1 MQNGLYD
8 GGTFYPNANYRCIA
22 ISCSEG
28 ERYLVNC
35 NTYAPAKM
43 SVAQF
48 YNSNN
53 QLISKTTP
61 IEETT
66 VIKQDED
73 KRNQFMEQIKKIE
86 DEETTLLKL
95 QKQYRNG
102 EIKEE
107 SLTDEQVSSLC
118 KLYDKQI
125 SNLKKSNEIR
135 KQKLLEHRRRLQ
147 TDN

>member
-1 MQNGLYD
+1 MKKNTDEKSLVKINENSI
-8 GGTFYPNANYRCIA
+8 FYKIKRFFKNLLSKKKDAD
-22 ISCSEG
+22 
-28 ERYLVNC
+28 
-35 NTYAPAKM
+35 
-43 SVAQF
+43 
-48 YNSNN
+48 NS
-53 QLISKTTP
+53 IV
-61 IEETT
+61 EETT

>member
-1 MQNGLYD
+1 MKENTDEKSLVKINENSI
-8 GGTFYPNANYRCIA
+8 FYKIKRFFKNLLSKKKDAD
-22 ISCSEG
+22 
-28 ERYLVNC
+28 
-35 NTYAPAKM
+35 
-43 SVAQF
+43 
-48 YNSNN
+48 NS
-53 QLISKTTP
+53 IV
-61 IEETT
+61 EETA
-66 VIKQDED
+66 VIKQDEE

-102 EIKEE
+102 EIKEKN
-107 SLTDEQVSSLC
+107 LTDEQISSLC

-135 KQKLLEHRRRLQ
+135 KQKLSEHRRRLQ

>member
-1 MQNGLYD
+1 MKENTDEKSLVKINENSI
-8 GGTFYPNANYRCIA
+8 FYKIKRFFKNLLSKKKDAD
-22 ISCSEG
+22 
-28 ERYLVNC
+28 
-35 NTYAPAKM
+35 
-43 SVAQF
+43 
-48 YNSNN
+48 NS
-53 QLISKTTP
+53 IV
-61 IEETT
+61 EETT

-102 EIKEE
+102 EIKEKN
-107 SLTDEQVSSLC
+107 LTDEQISSLC